1 MISYSIATVSAI
13 SLITYISSNKFDL
26 VYIKDLKGMSS
37 RSGYI
42 SLLFMV
48 TLLSTAGIPL
58 TVGFYAKYLVLDML
72 IEKELVFTA
81 IIVILMTVVGLYYYL
96 RVIWFMFFEQGMNSI
111 INTKGSLF
119 KFMLS
124 VIPALIVLIFLFPDL
139 ILQYIFS
146 ILT

>member
-1 MISYSIATVSAI
+1 
-13 SLITYISSNKFDL
+13 
-26 VYIKDLKGMSS
+26 MSS

-42 SLLFMV
+42 SLLFMI

-58 TVGFYAKYLVLDML
+58 TVGFYAKYLVMDML